1 MSDPSA
7 ALTGQELFWLISLIA
22 VFGLDLLQF
31 STRRDPLSI
40 YQPPVFVLAFMSYY
54 CVLGPIQ
61 RAINNDWNHVAHNF
75 RGVIVNGWIGAVVF
89 YLALRIGYGV
99 FNSFLPMS
107 RFAGQFE
114 EIKASN
120 FGRNLCWIGLALFT
134 LANGLRVLAYLT
146 PLGVVGSQFFYMG
159 GFNLGPFNNYAN
171 TAINLL
177 IPGTLLQFA
186 AWLKSRTKMGPWL
199 IWSYV
204 AFAIFTSL
212 GFRWRII
219 TLFVPM
225 IILYFISRNRR
236 PSLVILSLAA
246 AVLLAYSGFVEVTRS
261 YGTGLTIDQDTSL
274 SLGGMLDIGLNESS
288 VFLVSSGLISNTPS
302 FQPFVGL
309 QPLISTVLLPIP
321 AAIWADKNTF
331 EYLSNALMMLFGSP
345 VFSTGQAILNYAEY
359 YLMFGWP
366 SVIVA
371 GLLSGWLLRC
381 LWNWFSPRR
390 GEVLAQVTYAA
401 TCGLLYVWISRGYLP
416 QVTFTFA
423 FGSLPLFWYYYR
435 IATKAAE
442 P

>member
-1 MSDPSA
+1 
-7 ALTGQELFWLISLIA
+7 
-22 VFGLDLLQF
+22 
-31 STRRDPLSI
+31 
-40 YQPPVFVLAFMSYY
+40 
-54 CVLGPIQ
+54 
-61 RAINNDWNHVAHNF
+61 
-75 RGVIVNGWIGAVVF
+75 
-89 YLALRIGYGV
+89 
-99 FNSFLPMS
+99 
-107 RFAGQFE
+107 
-114 EIKASN
+114 
-120 FGRNLCWIGLALFT
+120 
-134 LANGLRVLAYLT
+134 
-146 PLGVVGSQFFYMG
+146 
-159 GFNLGPFNNYAN
+159 
-171 TAINLL
+171 
-177 IPGTLLQFA
+177 
-186 AWLKSRTKMGPWL
+186 
-199 IWSYV
+199 
-204 AFAIFTSL
+204 
-212 GFRWRII
+212 
-219 TLFVPM
+219 
-225 IILYFISRNRR
+225 
-236 PSLVILSLAA
+236 
-246 AVLLAYSGFVEVTRS
+246 
-261 YGTGLTIDQDTSL
+261 
-274 SLGGMLDIGLNESS
+274 MLDIGLNESS

-390 GEVLAQVTYAA
+390 GETLAQVTYAA

-435 IATKAAE
+435 IANKAAE